1 MTIRLKCEARAM
13 QINFFEESKETAEA
27 RCHDLASMKVKGYNL
42 CSGCT
47 EALSMILVVDEKYNR
62 IFYEKD

>member
-1 MTIRLKCEARAM
+1 M